1 MLFTLPAIPEFH
13 LPGFLCKLNQRL
25 PQWPH
30 ALPLC
35 VALNGAARLGVLPVE
50 AAELCEGRTIC
61 IAVEDG
67 GAKALVTCRNG
78 VFFPVWRKGQDAD
91 VSADVSF
98 RGELHAYLKLLT
110 RQEDPDTLFFKRQ
123 LTIEGDT
130 ELGLAIKNLL
140 DAIDW
145 PPPVL
150 ERFRARFASQK
161 TSADIRG

>member
-1 MLFTLPAIPEFH
+1 MSFTLPAIPEFH
-13 LPGFLCKLNQRL
+13 LPDLVRKLNRCL

-30 ALPLC
+30 AVSLC
-35 VALNGAARLGVLPVE
+35 IALNGAARLGVLP
-50 AAELCEGRTIC
+50 ADATELCEGRTVR

-67 GAKALVTCRNG
+67 GTEARVTCRNG
-78 VFFPVWRKGQDAD
+78 AFHPVWHGQD
-91 VSADVSF
+91 ADVSF

-110 RQEDPDTLFFKRQ
+110 RQEDPDTLFFNRQ

-145 PPPVL
+145 PPPAL
-150 ERFRARFASQK
+150 ECLRARFAPQK
-161 TSADIRG
+161 EEKTA